1 MRHNQMNPDDTS
13 ETEKSPPAHQ
23 HPFRRAVLRGLA
35 VVLPPLLT
43 IVILVWVWN
52 TVLHYVLEPIEGA
65 ARQTIVWSM
74 SGDVLDQVPPDLPDS
89 DKFTK
94 VVNGEERTVEFR
106 YLGKAYVTLENGQ
119 AIPKEVHTAVS
130 LKPGKEIPRTAVAY
144 YDRWVKIRYLQ
155 RKYVIPF
162 LLAIFILVLYLLG
175 KFIAFGVGRFAWG
188 TFERQILQRLPI
200 IRHVYSSVKQV
211 TDFIFSERDVEY
223 TRVVAVEYP
232 RQGIWSLG
240 FVTGD
245 SMLDIGSSANEP
257 VISVLIPTSPMPAT
271 GYTITVRKSETIDL
285 DISVDQAFQ
294 FIVSCGVVVPPQ
306 QQYAVVDSHVTPAI
320 ADRIVAHDTE
330 ELNGSERKAEQN
342 NELSSP
348 PPGKSA
354 GD

>member
-1 MRHNQMNPDDTS
+1 MRKNSDNTNNANGTRGPGPKNT
-13 ETEKSPPAHQ
+13 

-52 TVLHYVLEPIEGA
+52 TVLHYVLEPMEGT
-65 ARQTIVWSM
+65 ARQMMVWYM
-74 SGDVLDQVPPDLPDS
+74 SGDVLDRVPDGLPES
-89 DKFTK
+89 DIQTK
-94 VVNGEERTVEFR
+94 VVNGETRVVEFT
-106 YLGKAYVTLENGQ
+106 YEGKRYVTLDNGQ
-119 AIPKEVHTAVS
+119 AIPKNVYQQVS
-130 LKPGKEIPRTAVAY
+130 LSPGKDPPRTAEAY
-144 YDRWVKIRYLQ
+144 YDRFVKIRYLQ
-155 RKYVIPF
+155 RHFVIPF

-175 KFIAFGVGRFAWG
+175 KFLAVGVGRFAWG
-188 TFERQILQRLPI
+188 SFERQILNRLPV

-245 SMLDIGSSANEP
+245 SMIDISAAANEP

-271 GYTITVRKSETIDL
+271 GYCITVRKSDTIDL

-294 FIVSCGVVVPPQ
+294 FIISCGVVVPPQ
-306 QQYAVVDSHVTPAI
+306 QNYTVIDSRITPAI
-320 ADRIVAHDTE
+320 ADRIPASDDDTSA
-330 ELNGSERKAEQN
+330 L
-342 NELSSP
+342 P
-348 PPGKSA
+348 PPAEEKSA
-354 GD
+354 GE